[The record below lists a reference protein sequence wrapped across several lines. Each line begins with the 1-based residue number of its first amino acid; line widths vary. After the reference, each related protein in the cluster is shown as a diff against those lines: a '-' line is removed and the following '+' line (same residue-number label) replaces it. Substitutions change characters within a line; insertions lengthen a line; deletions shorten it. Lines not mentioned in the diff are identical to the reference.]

1 MNSNTVGAIF
11 SVGKC
16 FLLSPKSP
24 SEKKPSLLKH
34 IFAFILIILYTIA
47 ALAHLLYNLPDY
59 RSLSLMQMT
68 FLVMTDVALYC
79 SAIYFP
85 LMTNKITLGWYHLIR
100 NLSQVCGTGANR
112 SYSFAGF
119 FTVSY
124 FVTVSLYVIL
134 GRKEGVSFFYYFPY
148 RILAANSM
156 NFGMVT
162 GVTVLQML
170 HQCYHVQKNIVQRRI
185 LTKVKS
191 EEIYSLLEPF
201 ERGLFTLSDAV
212 SHFNDIF
219 GWNILFSHIIGVCR
233 TLIYIDE
240 LVRTQTNFQFS
251 LETGA
256 ILGSLLIFW
265 NLDDIL
271 DVLLKIKFNLMKM
284 GKLQEAFLDEIEQ
297 IRPTFSAARFY
308 SISRPTIFS
317 LSNPATTF
325 LIVLL
330 QFHIN

>member
-34 IFAFILIILYTIA
+34 TFAFILVILYTIA
-47 ALAHLLYNLPDY
+47 ALAHLLCNLPDY

-85 LMTNKITLGWYHLIR
+85 LMMNKITL
-100 NLSQVCGTGANR
+100 
-112 SYSFAGF
+112 
-119 FTVSY
+119 VSS
-124 FVTVSLYVIL
+124 FVTVFLYVIL
-134 GRKEGVSFFYYFPY
+134 GRKEGVGFFYYFPY
-148 RILAANSM
+148 RILAANSI

-170 HQCYHVQKNIVQRRI
+170 HQCYHAQKNIVQRRI

-201 ERGLFTLSDAV
+201 ECGLFTLSDAV

-265 NLDDIL
+265 ILALYLIVLCDNVLKEFDDIL

-284 GKLQEAFLDEIEQ
+284 GKLQEGFLDEIEQ
-297 IRPTFSAARFY
+297 IRPVFSAARFY
-308 SISRPTIFS
+308 NISRPTIFS
-317 LSNPATTF
+317 LSNAATTF